1 MRRRKEAAM
10 PQDDVIAA
18 VERLILKEADELYI
32 DANDVAAI
40 AQLVR
45 AYAELT
51 LLSQAQAQLDEDAI
65 TAKVI
70 ERLSDQLNAI

>member
-1 MRRRKEAAM
+1 M

>member
-1 MRRRKEAAM
+1 M

-18 VERLILKEADELYI
+18 VERLILKEAGELYI
-32 DANDVAAI
+32 DANDIAAI

-51 LLSQAQAQLDEDAI
+51 LHSRAQAQLDADAI
-65 TAKVI
+65 SEKVI